1 MIEIATYITDLGCGE
16 VLLTSMD
23 NDGAG
28 EGYNID
34 PIEKMVNLFDVPVIA
49 CGGAM
54 SIFDFEELYSIKNI
68 SGIAAGN
75 MFHFTENIYP
85 RSKAKLKSKKLN
97 FR

>member
-1 MIEIATYITDLGCGE
+1 MAAYVQALGCGE

-28 EGYNID
+28 EGYDISS
-34 PIEKMVNLFDVPVIA
+34 IKKTVNSFQIPVVA
-49 CGGAM
+49 CGGAID
-54 SIFDFEELYSIKNI
+54 IFDFEMAAKVENL

-85 RSKAKLKSKKLN
+85 RSKKKLKTKNLN